1 MKNSFNKNSLHEY
14 NWQRPIFSS
23 TIRKSIYKHFILW
36 VYRILLVRVLGLHI
50 DGRFVRSDIYDQ
62 IYHVATFYVPRA
74 LIMRNF
80 ILNFIFMK
88 YLLTAMFI
96 IATISTANACSTVSA
111 QSFPSVPLSQFGIN
125 SWTVAKTSAVVPY
138 SYNLSRCVNGVQAR
152 IGASVPDQKFPK
164 VLLSEFNYN
173 SWIVA
178 K

>member
-1 MKNSFNKNSLHEY
+1 M
-14 NWQRPIFSS
+14 
-23 TIRKSIYKHFILW
+23 
-36 VYRILLVRVLGLHI
+36 RVLGIHI
-50 DGRFVRSDIYDQ
+50 DGGSSAGYIWAN
-62 IYHVATFYVPRA
+62 ICLSLTFYVPRA

-96 IATISTANACSTVSA
+96 IATISTANACSTVSV

-125 SWTVAKTSAVVPY
+125 SWGVAKTSAVVPY
-138 SYNLSRCVNGVQAR
+138 SYDMSKCVDGVQNR
-152 IGASVPDQKFPK
+152 IGARVPDQKFPK